1 MRAAGRKP
9 SPGVPPHPYLHTISA
24 HPKKFPSRHS
34 PPHCPLPPN
43 DPSQLLT
50 ITLTSQET
58 HHTHAASQPL
68 SPHGLRCA
76 SPFEAT
82 GHSIMPPPHAA
93 ARRRTHS
100 YPTLHRLASPHHM
113 RAHPR
118 LPPPTSRC
126 AGGRP
131 VRPPHARRR
140 GPAQHA
146 EEREVPLAGQVAA
159 RAPGLL

>member
-1 MRAAGRKP
+1 MAQVVSLTPVRPSPQPPALPPANRHGSFVANASMRAGRRTGNHRLVCPHTLICTP
-9 SPGVPPHPYLHTISA
+9 SLPTQKNSPHG
-24 HPKKFPSRHS
+24 HS

-50 ITLTSQET
+50 ITLTSQKT

-118 LPPPTSRC
+118 PLVGVL
-126 AGGRP
+126 AGG
-131 VRPPHARRR
+131 
-140 GPAQHA
+140 
-146 EEREVPLAGQVAA
+146 L
-159 RAPGLL
+159 